1 MAQVLAD
8 NDSMTPLKLSWL
20 ALAVAA
26 GTAQAAVWIDL
37 SGTWRMD
44 NRKDVRFPIGDRPP
58 SGTREYTRTV
68 ELPPEARGVPLAL
81 TVGEIGEWY
90 EIRVDGVIVGSSG
103 SPEPKLA
110 MLPRPRTF
118 DLPPMNRES
127 ITIAIRASRFDG
139 RTTKAW
145 WAIDEGPWLLT
156 SPEAAP
162 RTAGEFAIAKRKLM
176 RFHDLAQ
183 RLILAALGL
192 AGLLVYLR
200 DRRRSDLLW
209 LAAILCATAL
219 TRLFTYLVVNPDS
232 TPFAHAN
239 RMIFWREWVMLL
251 LIAQLAHVTVGVP
264 RVLLWPLRLFAG
276 IAAFASI
283 PVWNLLLLG
292 ARILLIGGIAYGY
305 LHQRPKRLV
314 LSMVLVATVYTQ
326 NAANSIGLLGLPP
339 FEEATIQGYRFH
351 PFVMVVTV
359 LSGLIWW
366 RLIAGS
372 INPAAP
378 NHSSAVDG
386 SGIAEVPPPGTPR

>member
-1 MAQVLAD
+1 MKLAWW
-8 NDSMTPLKLSWL
+8 TL
-20 ALAVAA
+20 AIAA

-58 SGTREYTRTV
+58 AGTREYSRTV

-90 EIRVDGVIVGSSG
+90 EIRIDGTLVGTSG
-103 SPEPKLA
+103 SPSPKEA
-110 MLPRPRTF
+110 KLPRPRTF
-118 DLPPMNRES
+118 DVPPTDRPS
-127 ITIAIRASRFDG
+127 VTITIRASRFDG

-162 RTAGEFAIAKRKLM
+162 RDAGDFAIARRKLM

-192 AGLLVYLR
+192 AGCLVYLR
-200 DRRRSDLLW
+200 DRRQSDLFW
-209 LAAILCATAL
+209 LAAILCASAL

-232 TPFAHAN
+232 TPFAHAP
-239 RMIFWREWVMLL
+239 RMIFWREWVMILL
-251 LIAQLAHVTVGVP
+251 VSQLAHVAVGVP
-264 RVLLWPLRLFAG
+264 KVLLWPLRIFAAV
-276 IAAFASI
+276 AAFSSI
-283 PVWNLLLLG
+283 PVWNLLLLA
-292 ARILLIGGIAYGY
+292 ARIILIGGIVYGY
-305 LHQRPKRLV
+305 FRQNPKRLA
-314 LSMVLVATVYTQ
+314 LSLTMVATVYTQ
-326 NAANSIGLLGLPP
+326 NAANSIGLIGLPP

-359 LSGLIWW
+359 LSLLIWW
-366 RLIAGS
+366 RLIAES
-372 INPAAP
+372 FARP
-378 NHSSAVDG
+378 NEARPSM
-386 SGIAEVPPPGTPR
+386 